1 MSKREEEHQPE
12 AEENVEDMDV
22 PEGESEEV
30 KGGLSLNFS
39 KVEFKNVK
47 LSPNTNLKL
56 DTNQLG
62 DGSV

>member
-1 MSKREEEHQPE
+1 MSKHEHEHQPE
-12 AEENVEDMDV
+12 GEEHVEDMDV

-30 KGGLSLNFS
+30 KGGLNFS
-39 KVEFKNVK
+39 KIEFKNVK

-56 DTNQLG
+56 DVNQLG